1 MADAIIEVEDDDDFL
16 AQVATLEAD
25 ALSSKRRKTTATTTT
40 TTSAAVTRSSINA
53 AAAEESAEGAYTAAL
68 RGSRSLLFQQ
78 QSSRSNGGFKVLNN
92 NNNMFA
98 NPGFAGGGG
107 TVGGGGV
114 DSCFKCGKSGH
125 WSRDCD
131 TNLYGVVD
139 PSVPEKACPC
149 GLGAC
154 IVLTANTEKNRGRQF
169 YKCPLRVPHFFH
181 FDLPEVGTE
190 KDERL
195 GRKLKLLG
203 LYIQG
208 VVLRQTGGLSEIAAD
223 TPGLESDMRDAP
235 TQTVEFDPS
244 GILDNGQCEFVVV
257 LDRFPNPA
265 YTPKFEDVFQWSS
278 GDPRTGCMV
287 RGTEIDCFVVLRHVS
302 ILMPPQSTE
311 YSVVSRQGVKT
322 FINIGKN
329 VVSEFRDSFGV
340 LNSAYN
346 NIVKIA
352 TSGDPR
358 TGCMVRGTEI
368 DRFVVL
374 RHVSILMPPQSTEYS
389 VVGRQGVKTFINI
402 GKNVVSEFRD
412 SFASA
417 TNLDA
422 SSVVSLDNSELLDP
436 ASLTDGPMSTGPL
449 GWVLGPVLINN
460 GRVLTTD
467 EASKLVAEAVKATV
481 EGSISA

>member
-1 MADAIIEVEDDDDFL
+1 MASNMGFGNILMPFSCVGPYPPICMASLLRNRFESWGKMADAVIEVEDDDDFL

-169 YKCPLRVPHFFH
+169 YKCPLRENYDGANLARLMPCLVAEKIFGEEIRTYYIRFFDVTH
-181 FDLPEVGTE
+181 DQTNPYEYISKYGDYMEWGEFHERGHCANQNNKENIYRDALAAGS
-190 KDERL
+190 KDEAL
-195 GRKLKLLG
+195 AM
-203 LYIQG
+203 G

-287 RGTEIDCFVVLRHVS
+287 RGTEIDRFVVLRHVS

-311 YSVVSRQGVKT
+311 YSVVS
-322 FINIGKN
+322 
-329 VVSEFRDSFGV
+329 
-340 LNSAYN
+340 
-346 NIVKIA
+346 
-352 TSGDPR
+352 
-358 TGCMVRGTEI
+358 
-368 DRFVVL
+368 
-374 RHVSILMPPQSTEYS
+374 
-389 VVGRQGVKTFINI
+389 RQGVKTFINI

-460 GRVLTTD
+460 GRV
-467 EASKLVAEAVKATV
+467 
-481 EGSISA
+481 SA